1 MIASRRAVG
10 LTPVVAKAS
19 AGAIARVP
27 VARVGNLAQAAKALK
42 DAGFWLVGADAHGEQ
57 TPYEVDFT
65 QPLVL
70 VVGGEGKG
78 LSRLLAEKC
87 DWLVK
92 LPLGGELE
100 SLNASVAGGV
110 LMYEAVRQRW
120 AKARQG

>member
-1 MIASRRAVG
+1 VG

-27 VARVGNLAQAAKALK
+27 VARVGNLGQAAKTLK

-57 TPYEVDFT
+57 TPYEVDLAV
-65 QPLVL
+65 PLVL
-70 VVGGEGKG
+70 VIGGEGKG
-78 LSRLLAEKC
+78 LGKLLGEKC
-87 DWLVK
+87 DFLVK

-120 AKARQG
+120 AKGRQG